1 MKTREITNKLIEM
14 MDMGALDPTNLAMMC
29 LKYMSESN
37 VADMAR
43 LNGLNELINE
53 EEDE

>member
-14 MDMGALDPTNLAMMC
+14 MDEGALDPTNLAMMC
-29 LKYMSESN
+29 MNYMSEAN

-43 LNGLNELINE
+43 LNDLLV